1 MGCDS
6 PLKGWKNP
14 ETGGWQSRRDNAREK
29 MEVGCGGCLG
39 CNMDYR
45 RMWAMRIAHEA
56 AMYEYN
62 GGNSFITLTYR
73 NKHDCSTEQL
83 EEGKHV
89 PDDWSLNKRHFQ
101 LFMKRLR
108 KEFGNREIRY
118 FACGEYGKRCKHDID
133 LDRVDCPLCNTG
145 RPHFHACI
153 FGLTFDDLEAY
164 QSDGGI
170 MRYTSPT
177 LEKIW
182 GYGFVDVGDVTY
194 ASAAYTAGYV
204 LKKVRSVNSDY
215 HYLTYDIDG
224 VITWIQPEF
233 VLMSRGK
240 TCKLHRGMP
249 YQVDC
254 PNCSRGI
261 GRDWLETYHSDV
273 FPSDEVPV
281 AGYGVVKG
289 VPRYYYE
296 WLKENDPDM
305 YEELRAIRNQFMKD
319 NAEEYTHERLM
330 SKHICKKARM
340 KEKQRIV

>member
-14 ETGGWQSRRDNAREK
+14 ETGGIQFRRDGAREE
-29 MEVGCGGCLG
+29 MEVGCGSCLG

-56 AMYEYN
+56 AMYEYS

-73 NKHDCSTEQL
+73 DPKDCSIKQL
-83 EEGKHV
+83 EDRKHV
-89 PDDWSLNKRHFQ
+89 PNDWSLSKRHYQ

-108 KEFGNREIRY
+108 KELKKREIRY
-118 FACGEYGKRCKHDID
+118 FAAGEYGRKCKHGID
-133 LDRVDCPLCNTG
+133 LERNDCPLCNCG
-145 RPHFHACI
+145 RPHFHACL
-153 FGLTFDDLEAY
+153 FGVSFDDLEAY

-177 LEKIW
+177 LERIW

-204 LKKVRSVNSDY
+204 LKKVRGVKSDF
-215 HYLTYDIDG
+215 HYCTYDLDG
-224 VITWIQPEF
+224 VVTWIQPEF

-254 PNCSRGI
+254 PNCTRGI
-261 GRDWLETYHSDV
+261 GRDWLERFADDV

-296 WLKENDPDM
+296 WLKNEKPEM
-305 YEELRAIRNQFMKD
+305 YEQVKAIRNKFMEEHAD
-319 NAEEYTHERLM
+319 EYTYERLLA
-330 SKHICKKARM
+330 KHKCKKARQNL
-340 KEKQRIV
+340 KPKLL